1 MVIPLL
7 SNTLPPYFVVALYFI
22 RRSCGFIEM
31 SFCCSESQMC
41 ECAVTMFINLCIV
54 WLNHFILNDLLVCV
68 WQIYNHTSD
77 FCHAALYVISGQRQ
91 RTRGHTQ
98 ILQLVLLVHQFRGYP
113 VSGWCCL
120 HPAKYQLSH
129 WLHHSN
135 SVPRGVLP
143 GLSTRPNCVHQ
154 QTCWRQRLHRYVQDP
169 ELCLLF
175 SKTQG
180 T

>member
-1 MVIPLL
+1 MWCFCIENQIFMTQLEQC
-7 SNTLPPYFVVALYFI
+7 SRTFVLHGQIILF
-22 RRSCGFIEM
+22 EM
-31 SFCCSESQMC
+31 IF
-41 ECAVTMFINLCIV
+41 L
-54 WLNHFILNDLLVCV
+54 CV
-68 WQIYNHTSD
+68 WQIYHDTAD

-98 ILQLVLLVHQFRGYP
+98 ILQLVLLVHQLRRYP
-113 VSGWCCL
+113 ISGRCGL

-129 WLHHSN
+129 WLHHSD

-143 GLSTRPNCVHQ
+143 GLSTRPNCVHHQ
-154 QTCWRQRLHRYVQDP
+154 GCWWQRLHRYVQDP

-180 T
+180 TEPAPVGFMWDLCVSQFKVHFMYW